1 MEKLQT
7 FIHQIEKT
15 ITDNTFINKHRIRP
29 SHFTRNTA
37 KLTFDKLITYL
48 LSLPRQ
54 SAQIALN
61 NHIKQKGYNFTME
74 KQSLFE
80 ARKKLSHTAFIDLNN
95 NHFLQNYAYQN
106 NNDFKTFHN
115 LRIIAVDGSIFDIPP
130 GSKEFGTLKTPRHPS
145 PKARTVAFVDILNQY
160 IIRAQLQPCGSGE
173 TNITKQM
180 FHQYWQT
187 NQKNNKIKDL
197 FLFDRGFFSR
207 TIAQNLYD
215 NHAYFLFRVHSHSLR
230 EIQTANKPDQVI
242 VRCEKAKPD
251 LVLRVINYVLPTGE
265 VERLVT
271 NIFDPLFTVEVF
283 GELYRLRWGW
293 RLVFIR

>member
-1 MEKLQT
+1 MENLQA
-7 FIHQIEKT
+7 FIRQIEKT
-15 ITDNTFINKHRIRP
+15 ITDNNFINKHRIKP

-80 ARKKLSHTAFIDLNN
+80 AREKLSHTAFIDLNN
-95 NHFLQNYAYQN
+95 NHFLNYTY
-106 NNDFKTFHN
+106 NNDFKTWNNYH
-115 LRIIAVDGSIFDIPP
+115 LIAVDGSIFDVPT
-130 GSKEFGTLKTPRHPS
+130 GTKDFGTIKTPGHPI
-145 PKARTVAFVDILNQY
+145 PKAQGVAFVDVLNQY

-180 FHQYWQT
+180 FHEFWQT

-215 NHAYFLFRVHSHSLR
+215 NHTYFLFRVHSNSLR
-230 EIQTANKPDQVI
+230 EIQVANKPDQVV
-242 VRCEKAKPD
+242 VRHEKGKPD
-251 LVLRVINYVLPTGE
+251 LVLRVINYVLPTGA
-265 VERLVT
+265 VECLVT
-271 NIFDPLFTVEVF
+271 NIFDPLFTVEMF
-283 GELYRLRWGW
+283 GSYTVCVGVW
-293 RLVFIR
+293 RLVLRR